1 MLHTAWGELRE
12 VCVTGG
18 CGEVNI
24 NSFNKGL
31 NAFIENKSVNRC

>member
-1 MLHTAWGELRE
+1 MLHTAWGELLE

-18 CGEVNI
+18 CGGVSI

-31 NAFIENKSVNRC
+31 SAFTDNKSMNRC